1 MTLLGSFIYDVF
13 VKACIRRDQRGR
25 RKYFTMGREEELA
38 KEIKA
43 LEAQLRER
51 EASLPAHSVRPEQ
64 LLAIEE
70 LETTIS
76 EKKRQ
81 LDRIYAKAAD
91 GKTEGERS

>member
-1 MTLLGSFIYDVF
+1 MATKEAL
-13 VKACIRRDQRGR
+13 
-25 RKYFTMGREEELA
+25 EED
-38 KEIKA
+38 IKA
-43 LEAQLRER
+43 LEAELRER

-81 LDRIYAKAAD
+81 LDRVYAKAAD
-91 GKTEGERS
+91 GKAEGERN

>member
-1 MTLLGSFIYDVF
+1 
-13 VKACIRRDQRGR
+13 
-25 RKYFTMGREEELA
+25 MGREEELE
-38 KEIKA
+38 KEIEA

-76 EKKRQ
+76 EKKKE
-81 LDRIYAKAAD
+81 LGLVYKKAAD
-91 GKTEGERS
+91 GKAEGERS

>member
-1 MTLLGSFIYDVF
+1 MAT
-13 VKACIRRDQRGR
+13 
-25 RKYFTMGREEELA
+25 EEELEE
-38 KEIKA
+38 EIKA
-43 LEAQLRER
+43 LEAELRER

-64 LLAIEE
+64 LLAIED

-91 GKTEGERS
+91 GKAEGERG